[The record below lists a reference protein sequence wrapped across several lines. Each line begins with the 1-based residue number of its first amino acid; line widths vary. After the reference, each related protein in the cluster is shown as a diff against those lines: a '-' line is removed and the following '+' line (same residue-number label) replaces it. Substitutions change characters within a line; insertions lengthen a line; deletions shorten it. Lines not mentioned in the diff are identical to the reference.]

1 MAINERRQ
9 FGRYVLLERVAKG
22 GMAEVFRAK
31 TESVGGFAKIVAI
44 KRLHAHYSTDD
55 NFVRMLL
62 DEARIAALLSHA
74 GVAQIYDVGVV
85 DSHYYIAMEYVHG
98 QSVYNLLK
106 AAYARDTNIPI
117 ALACHIASEVA
128 IALHHAHS
136 IRSASGESMQI
147 VHRDVSPQNV
157 MISYEG
163 DVKVVDFGI
172 AKAVM
177 RSTETQSGVIKGKFY
192 YMAPEQARGKSV
204 DHRCDIFATG
214 ILLYELLT
222 THPCYDE
229 EDNAILLDKVKSA
242 QYTPPQTYRPELPE
256 KLLEILAKSM
266 AADLED
272 RYQTAVD
279 FAWDL
284 TRFLKAAHL
293 HPTRLHVRK
302 YMGRMFG
309 IGLDSAHVP
318 VPEPSS
324 KPMRSAE
331 QEAILLPAALAR
343 PDTSQPTQ
351 IFRTVE
357 EATDPELRPAE
368 VASAKGAGVIDGST
382 ARNPQLFRPTAGPV
396 LLSIVFGASFLMAVA
411 NIIVL
416 VVQS

>member
-1 MAINERRQ
+1 
-9 FGRYVLLERVAKG
+9 
-22 GMAEVFRAK
+22 
-31 TESVGGFAKIVAI
+31 
-44 KRLHAHYSTDD
+44 
-55 NFVRMLL
+55 
-62 DEARIAALLSHA
+62 
-74 GVAQIYDVGVV
+74 
-85 DSHYYIAMEYVHG
+85 
-98 QSVYNLLK
+98 
-106 AAYARDTNIPI
+106 
-117 ALACHIASEVA
+117 
-128 IALHHAHS
+128 
-136 IRSASGESMQI
+136 
-147 VHRDVSPQNV
+147 
-157 MISYEG
+157 
-163 DVKVVDFGI
+163 
-172 AKAVM
+172 
-177 RSTETQSGVIKGKFY
+177 
-192 YMAPEQARGKSV
+192 MAPEQARGKNV

-229 EDNAILLDKVKSA
+229 EDNAILLEKVKSA

-256 KLLEILAKSM
+256 RLLEILAKSM

-351 IFRTVE
+351 IFRTVD